1 MLLWLII
8 FCEAAFWVL
17 LASGLFA
24 RYVFN
29 LRRTSTVLLIC
40 VPLVDVVLLIATVLD
55 LHRNTAPAN
64 FAHGLAALYIGFTIA
79 FGKKTIR
86 WADQWF
92 AYKFASAPRPKTL
105 PAGGWE
111 YVRNDWKLFGRALI
125 AYAIAGTLILT
136 AIYVINDPERTAH
149 LMKWPKVLIGSAF
162 FWFVLGPLY
171 STLFKRRVP
180 AT

>member
-8 FCEAAFWVL
+8 FCEVAFWAL
-17 LASGLFA
+17 LASGLLA
-24 RYVFN
+24 RYALN

-40 VPLVDVVLLIATVLD
+40 VPLVDVLLLIATALD
-55 LHRNTAPAN
+55 LQRNSAAAN

-79 FGKKTIR
+79 FGRMTIR

-92 AYKFASAPRPKTL
+92 AYKFASGARPKAL
-105 PAGGWE
+105 PSGGWE
-111 YVRNDWKLFGRALI
+111 YIWNDWKLFGRALI
-125 AYAIAGTLILT
+125 AYAIAGTLIVT
-136 AIYVINDPERTAH
+136 AIYVINDPVRTAH
-149 LMKWPKVLIGSAF
+149 LMKWPKVLTGSAF

-171 STLFKRRVP
+171 SMLFKRRVR